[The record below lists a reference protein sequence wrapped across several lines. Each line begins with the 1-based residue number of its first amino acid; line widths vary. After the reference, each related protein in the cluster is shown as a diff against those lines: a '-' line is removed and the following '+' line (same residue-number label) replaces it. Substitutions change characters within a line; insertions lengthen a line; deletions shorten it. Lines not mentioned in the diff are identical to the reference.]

1 LALILSIRPRGDK
14 IGWTKVKGRSAE
26 EVVLPSRVGE
36 SIWNE
41 LGLVVIG
48 FILIQLIYIVIVS
61 HQIDVD
67 RLLQIPHFYRPKG
80 DYRVKVVEIIF
91 KVLEVSAPLTI
102 IVGGLSAMLF
112 SGQLN
117 PFGAAIYII
126 VCGLIYIAFLTY
138 VTSAHESAQRLGDAI
153 TKTQS
158 NLWAV
163 GGSVIEYFVDQYG
176 YVLSSESTL
185 LGVYAGY
192 RLAS

>member
-1 LALILSIRPRGDK
+1 
-14 IGWTKVKGRSAE
+14 
-26 EVVLPSRVGE
+26 LPNHVGE

-48 FILIQLIYIVIVS
+48 FILIQLIYIVIIS

-67 RLLQIPHFYRPKG
+67 RLLEIPHFYRPKG
-80 DYRVKVVEIIF
+80 QYRLAIVVITL
-91 KVLEVSAPLTI
+91 KVLIVSAPLTI

-112 SGQLN
+112 GGQLN

-138 VTSAHESAQRLGDAI
+138 VISDHESAQRLSDAMM
-153 TKTQS
+153 KAHGS
-158 NLWAV
+158 LWEIA
-163 GGSVIEYFVDQYG
+163 GSVITYFVDQYG
-176 YVLSSESTL
+176 FVLSGESTL